1 MAHYFDPAPEAEHSL
16 RAFTEEVHGKLFRFI
31 SDAGT
36 FSRNRLDFGS
46 RQLVEAALDFVDF
59 PAGAQVLDL
68 GCGWGPVGT
77 ILASFHPQ
85 LKLSFCDI
93 NERAL
98 RQAME
103 NFNNNCPDQEAQ
115 YYLSDGLSQVPFSF
129 DYILLNPPIRAG
141 KTVVYRLFAEAYAS
155 LNPGGKLL
163 VVVQKKQGA
172 KTTKDE
178 LERLFGSPD
187 QVQDLARRAGYRVFS
202 ATKGI
207 SAP

>member
-1 MAHYFDPAPEAEHSL
+1 MAHYFDPDPEAAHSL
-16 RAFTEEVHGKLFRFI
+16 RAFTEEVQGQVFRFI

-46 RQLVEAALDFVDF
+46 RQLLEAALDLGDF
-59 PAGAQVLDL
+59 PPGCQILDL

-77 ILASFHPQ
+77 ILASFYPQ
-85 LKLSFCDI
+85 AQLSFCDI

-103 NFNNNCPDQEAQ
+103 NFNNNCPGQNAQ
-115 YYLSDGLSQVPFSF
+115 FYLSDGLSQVPFKF
-129 DYILLNPPIRAG
+129 DYIFLNPPIRAG
-141 KTVVYRLFAEAYAS
+141 KTVVYRLFAEAHAA
-155 LNPGGKLL
+155 LNPGGKLMI
-163 VVVQKKQGA
+163 VVQKKQGA

-178 LERLFGSPD
+178 LERLFGGPD
-187 QVQDLARRAGYRVFS
+187 QVVDLARKAGYRVFL

-207 SAP
+207 KAP